1 MKLMGEPN
9 LDALGQVIRMMRMD
23 IKPPQTLR
31 SFASRCN
38 ISPTYLSFI
47 ERGVLR
53 SPPTT
58 GVLTTIAYEL
68 DIDCIGLFLLAGRI
82 DKKYY
87 KEVLKARKRH
97 PDWKPMRKQKNMD
110 AHGNY
115 RPDNE

>member
-9 LDALGQVIRMMRMD
+9 LYVLGEVIRRMRMD
-23 IKPPQTLR
+23 IRPPQSLR
-31 SFASRCN
+31 SFAVRCN

-68 DIDCIGLFLLAGRI
+68 DMDCIDLFLLAGRI

-87 KEVLKARKRH
+87 NDVLKARKKY
-97 PDWKPMRKQKNMD
+97 PDWEPLRKQKD
-110 AHGNY
+110 RDVHGNY